1 MRISNKFFCLII
13 LSIFINYNLCGEFDV
28 IPEISSEELAEY
40 QAKYVQESDPSE
52 RKYLEPVI
60 KPQNFDLNKD
70 RKISM
75 EELKEALIY
84 VMMPNDKRKYK
95 VVPQEIKDN
104 INNNIDLFIKH
115 VNKRSLTFGQFA
127 YLMRTV
133 SLTQFWNFE
142 SLKNQLQAKDEQ
154 RTEGEGEL

>member
-1 MRISNKFFCLII
+1 MGISNII
-13 LSIFINYNLCGEFDV
+13 LCVIILCIFIEYNLCGEFDV
-28 IPEISSEELAEY
+28 IPEISSEQLAEF
-40 QAKYVQESDPSE
+40 QAKYVQESDFNE

-60 KPQNFDLNKD
+60 KPEIFDLNKD

-75 EELKEALIY
+75 EEFKQALNY
-84 VMMPNDKRKYK
+84 VMMPNDKKKYK
-95 VVPQEIKDN
+95 VVPQEVKDH
-104 INNNIDLFIKH
+104 INNNIDLFLKH

-142 SLKNQLQAKDEQ
+142 SLKNQLQAKEEQ
-154 RTEGEGEL
+154 RTEGEAEL